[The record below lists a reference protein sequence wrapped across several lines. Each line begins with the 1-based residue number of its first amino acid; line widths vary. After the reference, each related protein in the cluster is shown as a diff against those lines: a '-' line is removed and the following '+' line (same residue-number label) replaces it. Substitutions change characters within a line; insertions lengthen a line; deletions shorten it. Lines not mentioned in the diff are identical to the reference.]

1 MKTFQIEV
9 QREKRM
15 IKAQQNNYELWDNFK
30 RCNIRVIRR
39 LVGEETEWSRR
50 NM

>member
-1 MKTFQIEV
+1 MKTFQIEI

-15 IKAQQNNYELWDNFK
+15 IKAEQDNFK
-30 RCNIRVIRR
+30 RCNIRVIRI
-39 LVGEETEWSRR
+39 LIGEETEWSRR